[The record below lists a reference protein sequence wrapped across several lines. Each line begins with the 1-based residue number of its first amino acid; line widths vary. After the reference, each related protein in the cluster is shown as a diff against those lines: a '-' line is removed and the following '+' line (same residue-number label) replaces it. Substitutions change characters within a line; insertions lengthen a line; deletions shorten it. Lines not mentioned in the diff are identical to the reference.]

1 MLQSQF
7 VNHVWTLDYQTV
19 NSLSK
24 CCIYSALRCYRVTSG
39 REEFRY
45 TRCVE
50 SCLRKTECSP
60 KTRSTGANNK
70 GIVFMILKIEF
81 RKYPPGIR
89 AEKPTIIGY
98 LLSMNG
104 DASFARSG

>member
-1 MLQSQF
+1 M
-7 VNHVWTLDYQTV
+7 
-19 NSLSK
+19 
-24 CCIYSALRCYRVTSG
+24 TSG

-45 TRCVE
+45 TSCIE
-50 SCLRKTECSP
+50 ACLRKTECSP
-60 KTRSTGANNK
+60 KTRSAGANNE
-70 GIVFMILKIEF
+70 GIVFMILESQF
-81 RKYPPGIR
+81 RKLLPDVR